1 LRENKIYEKMSKC
14 SFFQSKI
21 YYLGHII
28 SSEGIVVDPTK
39 IDAILEW
46 PTPSNVHEVHSF
58 MDRQDT
64 IAELWRGF
72 QK

>member
-1 LRENKIYEKMSKC
+1 MSKC

-21 YYLGHII
+21 HYLGHII

-39 IDAILEW
+39 IDAISEW

-58 MDRQDT
+58 MGMVGYYQNICGR
-64 IAELWRGF
+64 IF
-72 QK
+72 